1 MASNIPV
8 IVQGNSFSLAIP
20 LQIYYINGDQMDLQD
35 YYPDPTDEVSI
46 QLKGSR
52 RNYTY
57 TPTIDGNVANIDL
70 GGYEL
75 ADNYSVVVSIVK
87 ANGQRL
93 RSFRTDQ
100 FFIVESSDDLT
111 PADIIQGLE
120 ENVIYLNASI
130 FIAGA
135 DGRGITSIVKTAT
148 AGLVDTYTITYSDNT
163 TSTYNVTN
171 GAQGEAGADGVGIT
185 SIEKTSTA
193 GLVDTYTITMSNGT
207 TTTFEVTN
215 GKDGVDLGLANI
227 VNDLT
232 TGGATNVLS
241 AEQGKILNDNA
252 QVVEQIDTNQRVDL
266 GYLAGSANVYAT
278 HATYKGFF
286 VPVKAG
292 ERYKITASPVATI
305 YTVVTNNDIGNNLSI
320 PYATGW
326 SRITLLANSTADFT
340 IPSNGTHIW
349 VQSLLGGG
357 VCVPAIVLLEPVADV
372 AENNEDN
379 IGENNFGT
387 WTLADLSNKV
397 VYNDFI
403 VGGSLYPDK
412 WFGNYP
418 NRNVAIVPIPSGA
431 KYMRVVTS
439 LDAGVSL
446 FLLQNNKAPANDTQ
460 ADCAEAYAD
469 GRIVLNPKTDTILPL
484 YDDCRYFAYNLS
496 AARTIKPSGSVPI
509 TLATK
514 FYFATEPT
522 SVADK
527 FTPTNL
533 IAGGQIG
540 EVQFNTAPTLCIS
553 NTTGTAVDDG
563 YIGCVSV
570 VKISEQMYYMYYNC
584 CPSGGIADNAMK
596 LAFAYSTDGD
606 TWVRGFPAGI
616 TPPVSGSN
624 LLSNEHHFQSQ
635 VVKVCDSEYPF
646 RMVSSKWHNSINM
659 YRSADGISWE
669 LIRTYPRYYDSCPT
683 LIVRGDVIK
692 IYMRRRDVDTKQIR
706 YIGVATVDL
715 NGNLIG
721 QPTIFFG
728 KYLYNGGGSR
738 LDDRREILF
747 PTYFNADD
755 SEAHLTCFV
764 VDGDKITPQE
774 VDFSNIITAND
785 KWMEAYGLVNIGESM
800 YLFMRL
806 SNGLHNDPYPKKSDI
821 VKAKVTF
828 VRTGLDG
835 AYW

>member
-1 MASNIPV
+1 MRI
-8 IVQGNSFSLAIP
+8 
-20 LQIYYINGDQMDLQD
+20 
-35 YYPDPTDEVSI
+35 
-46 QLKGSR
+46 
-52 RNYTY
+52 
-57 TPTIDGNVANIDL
+57 
-70 GGYEL
+70 
-75 ADNYSVVVSIVK
+75 
-87 ANGQRL
+87 
-93 RSFRTDQ
+93 
-100 FFIVESSDDLT
+100 
-111 PADIIQGLE
+111 
-120 ENVIYLNASI
+120 
-130 FIAGA
+130 
-135 DGRGITSIVKTAT
+135 
-148 AGLVDTYTITYSDNT
+148 
-163 TSTYNVTN
+163 
-171 GAQGEAGADGVGIT
+171 
-185 SIEKTSTA
+185 
-193 GLVDTYTITMSNGT
+193 
-207 TTTFEVTN
+207 
-215 GKDGVDLGLANI
+215 
-227 VNDLT
+227 
-232 TGGATNVLS
+232 
-241 AEQGKILNDNA
+241 
-252 QVVEQIDTNQRVDL
+252 DL
-266 GYLAGSANVYAT
+266 GYLLNSNNRYAT

-286 VPVKAG
+286 VPVEAG
-292 ERYKITASPVATI
+292 ERYKMVASSVATL
-305 YTVVTNNDIGNNLSI
+305 YTLVTNNNIGNNFVI

-326 SRITLLANSTADFT
+326 TRLTLTADTTVYFT
-340 IPSNGTHIW
+340 VPSNGTHLF
-349 VQSLLGGG
+349 VQSVLGSGA
-357 VCVPAIVLLEPVADV
+357 CVPAIYRLTEAS
-372 AENNEDN
+372 AQAKENEEL
-379 IGENNFGT
+379 IGENNFGA
-387 WTLADLSNKV
+387 WAPADLSGKV
-397 VYNDFI
+397 DYTHFLI
-403 VGGSLYPDK
+403 GGTESGVEKYDK
-412 WFGNYP
+412 WLANTAD
-418 NRNVAIVPIPSGA
+418 RNVAIAPIPSGA

-446 FLLQNNKAPANDTQ
+446 FLLQNNKAPVHDTQ
-460 ADCAEAYAD
+460 ADCSEAYAD
-469 GRIVLNPKTDTILPL
+469 GRIVLNAGTDTTLPL
-484 YDDCRYFAYNLS
+484 ADDCKYFAYSTN
-496 AARTIKPSGSVPI
+496 AGRAIRPSGTVVV

-514 FYFATEPT
+514 FYYATEPT

-553 NTTGTAVDDG
+553 NATGTAVDDG

-659 YRSADGISWE
+659 YRSADGITWE
-669 LIRTYPRYYDSCPT
+669 LIRTYTRYYDSCPT

-774 VDFSNIITAND
+774 VDFSNIITSND
-785 KWMEAYGLVNIGESM
+785 KWMEAYGIVNIGESM
-800 YLFMRL
+800 YLFLRL
-806 SNGLHNDPYPKKSDI
+806 SNGLHDDPYPKTSDI
-821 VKAKVTF
+821 VKAKITF
-828 VRTGLDG
+828 VRPGLDG